1 MTRSEFPLTRQFLS
15 DMWASLDG
23 DKNWLDRVDFTDDVD
38 IKSVFACTDLA
49 AAAFAACGLA
59 VGELLA
65 TVGAPPE
72 SVRVGRAMASEWFR
86 FPPIAPSRVLDP
98 PAGYGEP
105 IVVESDRAS
114 VFAGMTGGAPTV
126 WGNVYPTADDRW
138 IFLRGG
144 GEKALKAL
152 GVEEDYDQVAAVI
165 RSGKADEI
173 EQIVVD
179 AGGILAAN
187 RTGDEWLAH
196 PQGRAVNAEPIVDVA
211 LGTAADTAS
220 NWQPT
225 PGRPLAG
232 LRVLDLTRVVAG
244 PLGTRFLAAYG
255 AEVLRIDAPDS
266 EESQNYSMMGDVV
279 LGKRW
284 AFLDLRTPA
293 GREQFLTLL
302 ADADVLVHGYRPGAI
317 DALVDPADRAEARP
331 GLVEVSLNAYGWTG
345 PWRMRRGFDTTT
357 QWSTGLCDA
366 TTAWALEDPERR
378 LPINS
383 LGRLV
388 DASRPRHMPV
398 EALDFGT
405 GYLIAAA
412 AIRGLTRRL
421 QTGVGSTSRLSLART
436 AGLLVSGGPPA
447 GDSYVPVP
455 LDGPYEDRIY
465 TVNGAPTRR
474 LRWPLEIAG
483 NPLFWE
489 HPGDKVGASTPTWS
503 TT

>member
-1 MTRSEFPLTRQFLS
+1 MTRSEFPLQRRFFS
-15 DMWASLDG
+15 EMWASLDG
-23 DKNWLDRVDFTDDVD
+23 DKSWLDRVDFTDDVD
-38 IKSVFACTDLA
+38 IKSAFACTDLA
-49 AAAFAACGLA
+49 AAAFAVCGSA
-59 VGELLA
+59 VGELVA

-86 FPPIAPSRVLDP
+86 FPPLAPSRVLDS

-105 IVVESDRAS
+105 VVVESDRAS
-114 VFAGMTGGAPTV
+114 VFAGIASVAPAV
-126 WGNVYPTADDRW
+126 WANVYPTADDRW
-138 IFLRGG
+138 MFLRGG

-152 GVEEDYDQVAAVI
+152 GVEEDYDQVAAAI
-165 RSGKADEI
+165 RSGEADEI

-179 AGGILAAN
+179 AGGIIAAN
-187 RTGDEWLAH
+187 RTVDEWLAH
-196 PQGRAVNAEPIVDVA
+196 PQGQAVNAEPIVSVTP
-211 LGTAADTAS
+211 GTTAAS
-220 NWQPT
+220 SWQPT

-232 LRVLDLTRVVAG
+232 IRVLDLTRVVAG
-244 PLGTRFLAAYG
+244 PLGTRFLAACG

-266 EESQNYSMMGDVV
+266 EESQSYSMMGDVV

-284 AFLDLRTPA
+284 AFLDLRTAA
-293 GREQFLTLL
+293 GRDQFLKLL
-302 ADADVLVHGYRPGAI
+302 ADADVLVHGYRPGGI
-317 DALVDPADRAEARP
+317 DSLVAPADRAEARP

-345 PWRMRRGFDTTT
+345 PWRMRRGYDTIT

-421 QTGVGSTSRLSLART
+421 QTGAGSMSRLSLART
-436 AGLLVSGGPPA
+436 AGLLISGGPPA
-447 GDSYVPVP
+447 GESYVSIP
-455 LDGPYEDRIY
+455 LDGPYEDRIH

-474 LRWPLEIAG
+474 LRWPLEVAG

-489 HPGDKVGASTPTWS
+489 HPGDKAGASTPTWS
-503 TT
+503 TI